1 MRKADAR
8 DDVPVPPARRQL
20 QRRSGREA
28 DEPAVGIEDVEHGR
42 EVALVG
48 AAAVQEHERARRLA
62 GGLADEVDEL
72 LAHAAGAVAPRLLWP
87 VAAIATGN
95 VSRAGKIRCPYNER
109 GSMVVRMATTADPG
123 KAALLTTR
131 ELRAWRG
138 MLRAH
143 AALAK
148 ALDAQLEAAHG
159 LQLSSYEVLM
169 YLADAE
175 DERMR
180 MCDLASSIL
189 LSRSGLTRL
198 VDRLQREGLLERV
211 ACDADARGAFAKLT
225 PTGRERLAA
234 ARATHLA
241 GVREMFLDLFTPDE
255 QEFLGEA
262 WDRVLARSGF
272 GCC

>member
-1 MRKADAR
+1 
-8 DDVPVPPARRQL
+8 
-20 QRRSGREA
+20 
-28 DEPAVGIEDVEHGR
+28 
-42 EVALVG
+42 
-48 AAAVQEHERARRLA
+48 
-62 GGLADEVDEL
+62 
-72 LAHAAGAVAPRLLWP
+72 
-87 VAAIATGN
+87 
-95 VSRAGKIRCPYNER
+95 
-109 GSMVVRMATTADPG
+109 MATTTGSPQAPP
-123 KAALLTTR
+123 LTAP

-148 ALDAQLEAAHG
+148 ALDAQLEATHG

-211 ACDADARGAFAKLT
+211 ACHDDARGAFAKLT
-225 PTGRERLAA
+225 PLGRERLAA
-234 ARATHLA
+234 ARMTHLA
-241 GVREMFLDLFTPDE
+241 GVRAMFLDLFTSE
-255 QEFLGEA
+255 ELALLGGA
-262 WDRVLARSGF
+262 WDRVLAGAGY
-272 GCC
+272 GCCKP